1 MKNRFNSLILT
12 LLTVLAAAFLLFSC
26 IPYDQEFSR
35 QHGIDRSTADRME
48 TKTAVRAARKYL
60 ETVTAGRQFVLT
72 EISGMADMCYID
84 TTPQD
89 TELLSDCLA
98 HLEQA
103 DEKPWL
109 YDSSEIAELQ
119 ETVGRIES
127 SPSPDTV
134 RYRVMWFR
142 ARIERGDGGI
152 CLEEFALYF
161 TPGLDFW
168 SLSEQETVARIRQYR

>member
-12 LLTVLAAAFLLFSC
+12 LYTVLAAAFLLFSC
-26 IPYDQEFSR
+26 TPYSQEFSR
-35 QHGIDRSTADRME
+35 QHGIDGSTADRNE
-48 TKTAVRAARKYL
+48 TRTAVRIARKYL

-72 EISGMADMCYID
+72 DISGMANRCFID

-89 TELLSDCLA
+89 LELLSDCLA
-98 HLEQA
+98 HLEQSV
-103 DEKPWL
+103 EKPWL
-109 YDSSEIAELQ
+109 YDSSEIAELR

-127 SPSPDTV
+127 SPNPDTV

-142 ARIERGDGGI
+142 VRIDSGDGGI

-168 SLSEQETVARIRQYR
+168 SLSEQETVARIRQSR